1 MTYNILSVINT
12 AFLSAAEEIPPG
24 TILGFDRALL
34 VRLGVQWLNV
44 AILTA
49 VMIYIL
55 YNPVKKF
62 MAERTARIKGDIDS
76 ARQNNE
82 DSRELRAKYEGL
94 LTNIGKEREEILDKA
109 RREANNEHDR
119 IVFAAQEE
127 AKHIKS
133 RAEDEIRIERENAA
147 DEIRTQIVEISTLMA
162 SRFIEMSIDHN
173 TQDKYINEALADW
186 SGRKWQA

>member
-12 AFLSAAEEIPPG
+12 AFLSAAEEIPAG
-24 TILGFDRALL
+24 TILSFDRALL
-34 VRLGVQWLNV
+34 VRLCIQWLNV

-55 YNPVKKF
+55 YKPVKKF
-62 MAERTARIKGDIDS
+62 MADRTERIRGDIESARRNNEETQRIK
-76 ARQNNE
+76 AE
-82 DSRELRAKYEGL
+82 YESKL
-94 LTNIGKEREEILDKA
+94 ADIGKEREEILDKA

-127 AKHIKS
+127 AKHMKT
-133 RAEDEIRIERENAA
+133 RAEDEIRVERENAA
-147 DEIRTQIVEISTLMA
+147 DEIRVQIVEISALMA
-162 SRFIEMSIDHN
+162 SRFIEKAIDHE
-173 TQDKYINEALADW
+173 TQVKYINEALADW